1 MDRLQN
7 FYDAAIDYP
16 RTILCDSMHDCEL
29 LECERRVIESQRRLF
44 VDEKEA
50 DIDFWQ
56 FDYEAQGMGFH

>member
-1 MDRLQN
+1 
-7 FYDAAIDYP
+7 
-16 RTILCDSMHDCEL
+16 MHDCEL